1 MHRRGAEE
9 SPYMT
14 GDVKKAF
21 GRFKGKGKDKDI
33 EADGGD
39 GDPDEDPKVHKTKAL
54 TRL

>member
-1 MHRRGAEE
+1 
-9 SPYMT
+9 MT